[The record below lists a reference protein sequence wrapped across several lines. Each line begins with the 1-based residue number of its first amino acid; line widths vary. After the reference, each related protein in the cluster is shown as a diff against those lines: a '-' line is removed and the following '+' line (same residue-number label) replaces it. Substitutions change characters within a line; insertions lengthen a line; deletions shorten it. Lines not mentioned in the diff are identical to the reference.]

1 MDSLMTSTVAIDMMT
16 AHTMTATVSNLV
28 RPTGNCKATASFN
41 PLNDAMLGS
50 AEPLCGDEGAY
61 LQMIVCNQ
69 LDAHGYITLFQVQ
82 RMQPTLE
89 STLLMRHCAN
99 ANTPCSTAA

>member
-1 MDSLMTSTVAIDMMT
+1 MMT
-16 AHTMTATVSNLV
+16 AHTMTATVSSLV
-28 RPTGNCKATASFN
+28 RPTGNCKATAFFN
-41 PLNDAMLGS
+41 PLNDAMLRS
-50 AEPLCGDEGAY
+50 AEPLCGDEAANVKM
-61 LQMIVCNQ
+61 LVCYQ
-69 LDAHGYITLFQVQ
+69 LDANGYVTLFQVQ